1 MNTKI
6 ALNTKTVL
14 NTKEIFA
21 APDGAVYEVQIARGD
36 KLNAL
41 TDAMYGSLI
50 EQLKYAEASE
60 DIKVIFL
67 RSDNKHFCAGNDLA
81 DFLETEFNQASNVV
95 QFLVTMARLTK
106 PIVCAVGGAAV
117 GIGAT
122 MLLHCDLVYAC
133 DDTKFSVPFIKLG
146 LTPEGGS
153 SKLLAQRCG
162 PAKANDWL
170 FTGRTFLAQEASD
183 AGLVNGTFADTETTW
198 SEARKIAQNL
208 AKNSSRVLKETKAL
222 LKADQ
227 IENVVE
233 LMKKEAVIFAE
244 GLATEESKAAFKAF
258 LNR

>member
-1 MNTKI
+1 MNTKS
-6 ALNTKTVL
+6 VE

-21 APDGAVYEVQIARGD
+21 ASDGQVYEIQIARGD

-41 TDAMYGSLI
+41 TDAMYGSLV
-50 EQLKYAEASE
+50 EQLKYAEAN
-60 DIKVIFL
+60 DAIKAIFL

-117 GIGAT
+117 GIGTT

-146 LTPEGGS
+146 LTPEGVS
-153 SKLLAQRCG
+153 SILLSKSCG
-162 PAKANDWL
+162 PEKANDWL
-170 FTGRTFLAQEASD
+170 FTGRTFLAQEALD
-183 AGLVNGTFADTETTW
+183 AGLVNATFADTETTW
-198 SEARKIAQNL
+198 AQARKVAQNL
-208 AKNSSRVLKETKAL
+208 TKNSSRVLKETKAL

-233 LMKKEAVIFAE
+233 VMKKEAVIFAQSLE
-244 GLATEESKAAFKAF
+244 TEESKAAFKAF